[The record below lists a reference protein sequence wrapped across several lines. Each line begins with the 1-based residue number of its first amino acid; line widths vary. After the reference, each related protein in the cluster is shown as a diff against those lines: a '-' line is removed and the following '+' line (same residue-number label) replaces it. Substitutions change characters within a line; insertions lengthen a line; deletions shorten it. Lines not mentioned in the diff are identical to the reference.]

1 MSEALLI
8 AFASPVATVLV
19 QLLISWSNRKR
30 DDVQRARRDQRLDDQ
45 LAVIEVKLDEHN
57 RYAVRLGKIEK
68 ELTELKKDVEFIK
81 EGVKK

>member
-8 AFASPVATVLV
+8 AFASPVATVFV

-30 DDVQRARRDQRLDDQ
+30 DDVQRARRDQQLDDQ
-45 LAVIEVKLDEHN
+45 LAVIEGKLDEHN
-57 RYAVRLGKIEK
+57 RYAVRLGNIEK

-81 EGVKK
+81 EGAKK